1 MAEKLTQS
9 DEQKQA
15 KAAKLLPINS
25 YLQEYREQLG
35 DGSLK
40 FRGLESGFEEIDNLI
55 SGLDRFILLAGRSGA
70 GKTTLAIQLALGVAE
85 RKIPVLVYSLEMS
98 RSEILTKFLQAAC
111 HSGNYMGVSSGLYAN
126 TVELNGNSP
135 HLDPTTKT
143 AIEDS
148 LNHLTKLGERLYIR
162 DSGNGVPP
170 ILDTESTK
178 KADSKTEARSIYRDI
193 EDAKASHGVD
203 KVLVII
209 DSVQDIVPAS
219 NNQVQAEV
227 KALGDLT
234 TLQQKTNATIL
245 VTAQKNKAST
255 TSVDSYGD
263 VMGSMSFIHKPN
275 TVLTLETPREM
286 LRGMG
291 GGKNGGLTA
300 EQQKTL
306 KELEENAKH
315 GQHKPMA
322 LQVLKGRFTGTG
334 MLPLSYYGA
343 WGYFTAEEDLNF
355 KDFYDKLEGN

>member
-35 DGSLK
+35 DGSLSY
-40 FRGLESGFEEIDNLI
+40 RGLESGFKEIDQLI

-70 GKTTLAIQLALGVAE
+70 GKTTLAIQLAMGVAE
-85 RKIPVLVYSLEMS
+85 HKIPVLVYSLEMS
-98 RSEILTKFLQAAC
+98 RNEILTKFVQAAC
-111 HSGNYMGVSSGLYAN
+111 HSGNYMGEANGLYAN
-126 TVELNGNSP
+126 TIELNGNWQG
-135 HLDPTTKT
+135 LDQVSKQGLD
-143 AIEDS
+143 ES
-148 LNHLTKLGERLYIR
+148 LNHLGKLGELVYIR
-162 DSGNGVPP
+162 DSSNGIPP
-170 ILDTESTK
+170 ILDTDATR

-203 KVLVII
+203 KVLVLI
-209 DSVQDIVPAS
+209 DSVQDIVPSS

-227 KALGDLT
+227 KTLADLT
-234 TLQQKTNATIL
+234 TLQQKTGATIL

-286 LRGMG
+286 LRGKG
-291 GGKNGGLTA
+291 GGPNGGLKA
-300 EQQKTL
+300 DQQQTL
-306 KELEENAKH
+306 KELEANAKN

-343 WGYFTAEEDLNF
+343 WGFFTAEEDLNF
-355 KDFYDKLEGN
+355 KDFYDRMEGN

>member
-1 MAEKLTQS
+1 MVTKIIPS
-9 DEQKQA
+9 DEQRQE
-15 KAAKLLPINS
+15 KASKLLPIGS
-25 YLQEYREQLG
+25 YLQDYQEQLG

-40 FRGLESGFEEIDNLI
+40 YRGLESGFEEIDQLI
-55 SGLDRFILLAGRSGA
+55 SGLDRFVLLAGRSGA

-85 RKIPVLVYSLEMS
+85 HKTPVLIYSLEMC
-98 RSEILTKFLQAAC
+98 RNEILTKFLQAAC
-111 HSGNYMGVSSGLYAN
+111 HSGNYMGEANGLYAN
-126 TVELNGNSP
+126 TIELNGNRAD
-135 HLDPTTKT
+135 LDPASRKG
-143 AIEDS
+143 IDDG
-148 LNHLTKLGERLYIR
+148 LRHLGKLGDLIYIR
-162 DSGNGVPP
+162 DSSNGIPP
-170 ILDTESTK
+170 ILDTNTTK
-178 KADSKTEARSIYRDI
+178 KADSKTEARSIYRDV
-193 EDAKASHGVD
+193 EDAKANHGVS
-203 KVLVII
+203 KVLVVI
-209 DSVQDIVPAS
+209 DSVQDIVPSS

-227 KALGDLT
+227 KALADLT
-234 TLQQKTNATIL
+234 TLQQKTGAAIL

-355 KDFYDKLEGN
+355 KDFYDKIEGN